1 MTDAGFFRGTSADQ
15 DNRFSDKQK
24 KLLKQLK
31 FNEILNR
38 KVDMNKINLD
48 VVKPWIAKRITDM
61 LGGIEDDVVIE
72 FVFNQLE
79 AEKYPDARM
88 MQINLTGFLT
98 GKYAREFMAEL
109 WALLISAEDSAD
121 GIPAAILE
129 QKKDEIKKRFEEQ
142 DRASSSSKKH
152 DEKSKKR
159 DRRSR
164 RSSSSSSS
172 SSSNHSRRKKKSTS
186 DKSESS
192 KKVSSDKENSVKSSR
207 RKRSQSKSSS
217 PSRHSK
223 KKERSRSVSRSESFC
238 RPKQRPCVT
247 FSTS

>member
-1 MTDAGFFRGTSADQ
+1 
-15 DNRFSDKQK
+15 
-24 KLLKQLK
+24 
-31 FNEILNR
+31 
-38 KVDMNKINLD
+38 MNKINLD

-109 WALLISAEDSAD
+109 WSLLISAEDSSD
-121 GIPAAILE
+121 GIPSAILE
-129 QKKDEIKKRFEEQ
+129 QKKDEIKKRMEEH
-142 DRASSSSKKH
+142 DRVSSNLKKY

-172 SSSNHSRRKKKSTS
+172 SSSNHNRRKKKSTS
-186 DKSESS
+186 EKSESS
-192 KKVSSDKENSVKSSR
+192 KKIASSDKENSVKSSR
-207 RKRSQSKSSS
+207 KRISQSKSVS
-217 PSRHSK
+217 PSRHGK
-223 KKERSRSVSRSESFC
+223 KKESGLKMSIKLVDLSVQGHES
-238 RPKQRPCVT
+238 
-247 FSTS
+247 